1 MVWIDIKHVYQEVSK
16 DLHGIC
22 DGSPRVAIWLMP
34 FSLSRAKGFGI
45 HVPVPECFLLVTSFN
60 STHAARF
67 ETLNRCLIYVPAHAF
82 VRLLLEVVQG
92 LTTDGSFRAAGCCK
106 HV

>member
-1 MVWIDIKHVYQEVSK
+1 MADALLPEQGERLWD
-16 DLHGIC
+16 
-22 DGSPRVAIWLMP
+22 PRARPGVFPAGYIIQLP
-34 FSLSRAKGFGI
+34 
-45 HVPVPECFLLVTSFN
+45 
-60 STHAARF
+60 HAARF

-92 LTTDGSFRAAGCCK
+92 LTTDGSLRAAGCCK